1 MKTSEFIK
9 QVNALGYTTHT
20 NEPSKLLY
28 ITDEGLYLAVISLI
42 EQYRFDL
49 AFETKKEMGDLY
61 SLIGVFIRTPISDR
75 DEPKKYRLKHK
86 YLNVPSEDFA
96 DVIEEN
102 ENYLG
107 FDLQGYYLT
116 GDIDVSQNDIQTQFT
131 EDEINDLPFKIDDS
145 WEREEAMEKFSD
157 MYDISEK
164 HLCVLGEYEEEEE

>member
-9 QVNALGYTTHT
+9 QVNALGYTTHIGVL
-20 NEPSKLLY
+20 NRLLY
-28 ITDEGLYLAVISLI
+28 ILNGDRYIAVISLI
-42 EQYRFDL
+42 EQYNFDL
-49 AFETKKEMGDLY
+49 DFCTKEEMYDLY
-61 SLIGVFIRTPISDR
+61 NLIGIYVRTPIHDR

-86 YLNVPSEDFA
+86 YLNVPSADFA

-145 WEREEAMEKFSD
+145 WEREE
-157 MYDISEK
+157 
-164 HLCVLGEYEEEEE
+164 V